1 MPISLY
7 TIIRIFLLIMPRPD
21 HMAIGKEMKR
31 LPRKE
36 ASTSMAPMETEAIT
50 GVDLGLVMDG
60 VAMSQDFALWFGK
73 SIFESILAEVIQK
86 KYLEHTAVTL
96 VDVLELM
103 VAGHCPDA
111 KRDCKE
117 RKYPQKAYEGF
128 YRSIHGRRCDMS
140 DNDWEAF
147 RQQLSFNIATICGRL
162 RNEKVP
168 ELHEISLS
176 TPSET
181 STAPAPTSDARSRSS
196 SSSSSTSSLVYVHQ
210 QYSAESPT
218 TIEETA
224 QNQPMLQSQA
234 TQQVLQP
241 LANVAPA
248 PQTAVEMHR
257 YTSVLNEHAAFQGE
271 KLTYEKRQLSLSP
284 SSWRCTATFGGISGE
299 GTGRNTT
306 QAKHAASKKICELID
321 LLVL

>member
-1 MPISLY
+1 MCHRDASAGARQSKL
-7 TIIRIFLLIMPRPD
+7 T
-21 HMAIGKEMKR
+21 R
-31 LPRKE
+31 L
-36 ASTSMAPMETEAIT
+36 T
-50 GVDLGLVMDG
+50 
-60 VAMSQDFALWFGK
+60 DFGLWFGR
-73 SIFESILAEVIQK
+73 SIFQSILAEVIQK
-86 KYLEHTAVTL
+86 KCLEHTAVTL
-96 VDVLELM
+96 VVCEVTCSRIGSPSLIFYQDVLELM

-117 RKYPQKAYEGF
+117 RTYPQQAYEGF
-128 YRSIHGRRCDMS
+128 YRSIHGRRCDMG
-140 DNDWEAF
+140 DTDWEAF

-168 ELHEISLS
+168 ELHKISSS
-176 TPSET
+176 TPSKT
-181 STAPAPTSDARSRSS
+181 SMAPAPPSDARCRSS
-196 SSSSSTSSLVYVHQ
+196 SSSSSSSSFSSLTSSLVYLHQ

-248 PQTAVEMHR
+248 PQTAVDMHR

-306 QAKHAASKKICELID
+306 QAKHAASKKICELIN